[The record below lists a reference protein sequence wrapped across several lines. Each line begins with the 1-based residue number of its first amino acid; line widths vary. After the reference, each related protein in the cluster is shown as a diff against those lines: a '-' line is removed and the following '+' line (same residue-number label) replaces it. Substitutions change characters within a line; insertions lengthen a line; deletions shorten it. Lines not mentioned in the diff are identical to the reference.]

1 MMFCPPAVDVAASET
16 DFRTEYPLGA
26 TKLTPMVCVVP
37 AARVVDAGLATHDA
51 IEPHDGASVSG
62 SAMLPAFVTLKL
74 VDPTALR
81 RTMVIS
87 LAAVSDRCT
96 RLADIVYVVVV
107 VVTCPE
113 RSVAEATSVSGFEKS
128 TSTDAKVDV
137 N

>member
-1 MMFCPPAVDVAASET
+1 
-16 DFRTEYPLGA
+16 
-26 TKLTPMVCVVP
+26 MVCVVP

-62 SAMLPAFVTLKL
+62 SAMLPAFVTVKL
-74 VDPTALR
+74 VDPTAPR